1 MEDKHEL
8 FLTAL
13 EGKEVPILALD
24 NKWYQLFS
32 KDDLTEEFL
41 QLEKELKELL
51 KKQGKLTNQVKDIKK
66 LKSGIME
73 EIVHVR
79 EGLEDSANT
88 GVDKVLQEK
97 KRLLEECN
105 TKLEENQEALLEL
118 PRDIQQVNKKL
129 MVYTMSICHEKMQ
142 NNNVQI
148 EEIGEWIKNI
158 RIELKKKVIKKQ
170 EKEMKNQEI
179 YQYMHNIFGAEVM
192 EIFDVK
198 ADLLAKLEEKEER
211 KHK

>member
-41 QLEKELKELL
+41 RLEKELKELL

-66 LKSGIME
+66 LKTGIMD
-73 EIVHVR
+73 EIVHAR
-79 EGLEDSANT
+79 EGLEDSAKT
-88 GVDKVLQEK
+88 GVDKILQEK

-118 PRDIQQVNKKL
+118 PRDIQQINRKL
-129 MVYTMSICHEKMQ
+129 MVYTMSICYEKMQ

-158 RIELKKKVIKKQ
+158 RIELKKKIIKKQ

-198 ADLLAKLEEKEER
+198 ADLLAKMEEKEER
-211 KHK
+211 KHT